1 MERRIDLDRARR
13 EAKRRAKESGGK
25 LSDAQLAV
33 ARELGEASWPRL
45 VRRVEAEAVAR
56 EDRARQLVLE
66 AADGRRDHAEAL
78 LALDPELGREG
89 LDAAL
94 VLGEAERVR
103 AALARDPGLA
113 TRPGGARDWLPLLYP
128 RRPAPAPAPGRAPP
142 LPAAALPLPLRVP
155 RRRAHGRAGRVR
167 AGAARGGRR
176 PGLELAAPRVRLAGR
191 PLRRR
196 RC

>member
-13 EAKRRAKESGGK
+13 DAKRRAKESGGK

-56 EDRARQLVLE
+56 EDRARQLVPE

-89 LDAAL
+89 LPPPP
-94 VLGEAERVR
+94 R
-103 AALARDPGLA
+103 A
-113 TRPGGARDWLPLLYP
+113 GGAGRG
-128 RRPAPAPAPGRAPP
+128 PAPP
-142 LPAAALPLPLRVP
+142 
-155 RRRAHGRAGRVR
+155 
-167 AGAARGGRR
+167 
-176 PGLELAAPRVRLAGR
+176 AGR
-191 PLRRR
+191 PG
-196 RC
+196 